1 MMKNDPLKWL
11 LYSQSSAILGSSLV
25 FPFYLLF
32 IKDIGTSY
40 GQFGLS
46 YGLFTLSSA
55 FVHLFVGKYTD
66 KMGSMIFLAM
76 YSFGMSLAFL
86 LLPILT
92 ALWQVYTMQIFLGVL
107 GAMQKTS
114 EKIVIAD
121 LTSGHERGRA
131 IGHYH
136 FWTTIFSAFAIIIG
150 GYLAD
155 LLTVDVIFY
164 IGAVSMFVS
173 SLLTLK
179 LANA

>member
-1 MMKNDPLKWL
+1 MMKNNRLKWL
-11 LYSQSSAILGSSLV
+11 LYSQSAAILGSSLV

-32 IKDIGTSY
+32 IKDIGASY

-66 KMGSMIFLAM
+66 KIGSMVFLTM

-92 ALWQVYTMQIFLGVL
+92 ALWQVYTMQVFLGVL

-114 EKIVIAD
+114 EKIVVAD
-121 LTSGHERGRA
+121 LTNKHTRGQS

-136 FWTTIFSAFAIIIG
+136 FWTTLFSAFAIILG

-155 LLTVDVIFY
+155 LLTVDIIFY
-164 IGAVSMFVS
+164 AGAIAMFIS

-179 LANA
+179 LSK

>member
-1 MMKNDPLKWL
+1 MKNEPLRWL

-32 IKDIGTSY
+32 IKDIGASY
-40 GQFGLS
+40 SQFGLS

-55 FVHLFVGKYTD
+55 FVHLLVGKYTD
-66 KMGSMIFLAM
+66 KMGSMIFLTL

-86 LLPILT
+86 VLPILT
-92 ALWQVYTMQIFLGVL
+92 SLWQVYTMQIFLGAL
-107 GAMQKTS
+107 GAVQKTS

-121 LTSGHERGRA
+121 LTSENERGRV

-150 GYLAD
+150 GYAAD

-164 IGAVSMFVS
+164 LGAVSMFAS
-173 SLLTLK
+173 SLLMLK
-179 LANA
+179 LTNA

>member
-1 MMKNDPLKWL
+1 MKHKPLKWL

-32 IKDIGTSY
+32 IKDIGASY

-55 FVHLFVGKYTD
+55 FVHLLIGKYTG
-66 KMGSMIFLAM
+66 KMGSMIFLAL

-86 LLPILT
+86 LLPVLT
-92 ALWQVYTMQIFLGVL
+92 ALWQVYTMQIFLGAL
-107 GAMQKTS
+107 GAVQKTS

-121 LTSGHERGRA
+121 LTSGYERGQV

-136 FWTTIFSAFAIIIG
+136 FWTTIFSAFAIITG

-164 IGAVSMFVS
+164 IGAVSMFAS
-173 SLLTLK
+173 SLLTMK
-179 LANA
+179 LVNT